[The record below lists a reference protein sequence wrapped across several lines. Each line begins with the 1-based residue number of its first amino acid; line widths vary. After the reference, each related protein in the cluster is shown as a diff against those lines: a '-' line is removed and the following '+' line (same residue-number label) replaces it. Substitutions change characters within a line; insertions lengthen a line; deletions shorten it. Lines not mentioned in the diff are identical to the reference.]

1 MDKTSNGFLAEIRPC
16 ARAVILRRQEILVQV
31 KSKPGRADY
40 LSLPGGKQDPG
51 ESLIQC
57 VIREC
62 AEEIGA
68 EITVGPL
75 LHVAETLRDKPG
87 GQRHQLDILF
97 ACSVPQDYVP
107 QLGPHPDPSQTATV
121 WLPLDEASDRL
132 APAFGPGLARA
143 GEPVYLGF
151 LDG

>member
-97 ACSVPQDYVP
+97 ACTVPQDYVP
-107 QLGPHPDPSQTATV
+107 QLGLHPDLSQTATAWV
-121 WLPLDEASDRL
+121 PLDEAIPRL
-132 APAFGPGLARA
+132 SPAFGSGLMRA
-143 GEPVYLGF
+143 DRLVYLGF
-151 LDG
+151 VDG

>member
-1 MDKTSNGFLAEIRPC
+1 M
-16 ARAVILRRQEILVQV
+16 QV
-31 KSKPGRADY
+31 KSKPGRGDY

-51 ESLIQC
+51 ESLTQC

-62 AEEIGA
+62 AEEIGTTV
-68 EITVGPL
+68 TVGPL
-75 LHVAETLRDKPG
+75 VHVAETIRDKPDG
-87 GQRHQLDILF
+87 LRHQLDILF

-107 QLGPHPDPSQTATV
+107 QLGPHPDPAQTATTWV
-121 WLPLDEASDRL
+121 PLDEAIARL
-132 APAFGPGLARA
+132 SPAFGPGLARA